1 MFGFVNNY
9 TGPQAFTQHKTHALA
24 FGVYPVCQAA
34 DPLDCSV
41 HPQIDKVT
49 VGAFPGWGGE
59 NRKRDSVQNNSRG
72 HQNNLNQ
79 NCGQKVDRKDMVAY
93 QKDAMYS
100 RH

>member
-59 NRKRDSVQNNSRG
+59 NRKRDWCKTIAGVTRTILTKIVG
-72 HQNNLNQ
+72 
-79 NCGQKVDRKDMVAY
+79 KK
-93 QKDAMYS
+93 
-100 RH
+100 

>member
-49 VGAFPGWGGE
+49 VGAFPGWGAKTERETLCKTIAGVT
-59 NRKRDSVQNNSRG
+59 RTISTKIVG
-72 HQNNLNQ
+72 
-79 NCGQKVDRKDMVAY
+79 KK
-93 QKDAMYS
+93 
-100 RH
+100 